1 MTWIDVICLLIALAV
16 CAELYALR
24 DSLNQL
30 HKKVDGLNDRLSRKR
45 IEELRKEDEQ

>member
-45 IEELRKEDEQ
+45 IEELKKED